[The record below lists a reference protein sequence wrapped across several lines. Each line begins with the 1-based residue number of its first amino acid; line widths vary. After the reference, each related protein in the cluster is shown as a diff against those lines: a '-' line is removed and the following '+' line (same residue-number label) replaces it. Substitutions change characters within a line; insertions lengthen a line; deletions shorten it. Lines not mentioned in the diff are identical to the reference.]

1 MLESFLRWSMDI
13 KRITWGKKTTKNCGG
28 LWQILLNLLFLFSL
42 AVHIVPPF
50 FPSNIF
56 KCHLLV
62 CLKHKIS
69 RLGIRSAKAAFS
81 FPLSVILIS
90 NTF

>member
-42 AVHIVPPF
+42 AVRIVPPF
-50 FPSNIF
+50 
-56 KCHLLV
+56 
-62 CLKHKIS
+62 
-69 RLGIRSAKAAFS
+69 
-81 FPLSVILIS
+81 LSI
-90 NTF
+90 